1 MGWLIAAAILTLIAI
16 VPLGG
21 RIRYNSQGLRAWI
34 LIGPVKISVF
44 PLKKKKREEKPE
56 KPKEEKQKALKPK
69 KKQEKQD
76 APMPQVQAA
85 DKPAEKGGSVK
96 DFIPFVRLA
105 LDFLGDLRRKL
116 RVRKL
121 TFRVILAG
129 DDPCDLAVTYGK
141 TWAAVANF
149 LPLLE
154 RALVIGSREIEVEC
168 DFAAE
173 KTLVIAG
180 ADVTITVGRICVLG
194 VRYGVRA
201 LRELIRFKDKRK
213 GGAVK

>member
-1 MGWLIAAAILTLIAI
+1 MGWLIAAAILTLIALI
-16 VPLGG
+16 PLGG

-34 LIGPVKISVF
+34 LLGPVKLSVF
-44 PLKKKKREEKPE
+44 PLKKKE
-56 KPKEEKQKALKPK
+56 KEEKEKKPK
-69 KKQEKQD
+69 KEKPKQD
-76 APMPQVQAA
+76 APKPKKQAEEQ
-85 DKPAEKGGSVK
+85 PAEKGGSVK
-96 DFIPFVRLA
+96 DFLPFVHLA
-105 LDFLGDLRRKL
+105 LDFLKDLRKKL

-141 TWAAVANF
+141 TWTAMANF

-154 RALVIGSREIEVEC
+154 QVLVIGSRDIEVEC

-180 ADVTITVGRICVLG
+180 ADVTMTVGRICVLG
-194 VRYGVRA
+194 VRYGVRG
-201 LRELIRFKDKRK
+201 LRELIRFKNKRK